1 MKSLNFDEKLDAVP
15 DEVIAAFKAEKFDEC
30 LSACEKILSQNPTNK
45 IALIYCGIIN
55 QERNEDE
62 KALAYFNAVTEAM
75 PNFRYA
81 WQYKGIS
88 HLKRKECDEAKE
100 AFMSAL
106 DLYKGDAANWCFL
119 ARSAYMKGTEDG
131 KAAAFYVL
139 DHCLDMVDNKS
150 MIPLAKGI
158 LEQDDGRDQDAL
170 ISYMQSQI
178 LAPENEKDVS
188 AEKIGRLLK

>member
-1 MKSLNFDEKLDAVP
+1 MTSLNFDDKLDSVP
-15 DEVIAAFKAEKFDEC
+15 DHVLSAFKEERFDEC
-30 LSACEKILSQNPTNK
+30 LSECEKILSQNPTNK
-45 IALIYCGIIN
+45 ISLIYCGIIH

-62 KALAYFNAVTEAM
+62 KALEYFNAVTEAM
-75 PNFRYA
+75 PNFRYV

-88 HLKRKECDEAKE
+88 HLKRRECDEARE

-106 DLYKGDAANWCFL
+106 DLYKGDSANWCFL
-119 ARSAYMKGTEDG
+119 ALSAYLKGTDEG
-131 KAAAFYVL
+131 KEAAFYVL

-170 ISYMQSQI
+170 ISFMQSQI
-178 LAPENEKDVS
+178 LAPENEKEVS
-188 AEKIGRLLK
+188 AEKIGKLFN

>member
-1 MKSLNFDEKLDAVP
+1 MKSLNFDEKLDSVP
-15 DEVIAAFKAEKFDEC
+15 DEIIDAFKAEKFDEC

-62 KALAYFNAVTEAM
+62 KALEYFNAVTEAM
-75 PNFRYA
+75 PNFRYV

-88 HLKRKECDEAKE
+88 LLKIKEYDQAKE
-100 AFMSAL
+100 AFMSAI
-106 DLYKGDAANWCFL
+106 DLYKADASNWCFL
-119 ARSAYMKGTEDG
+119 AISAYLKGTDDSKE
-131 KAAAFYVL
+131 AAFYVL
-139 DHCLDMVDNKS
+139 DHCIDMVENKS

-170 ISYMQSQI
+170 ISYLQSQI
-178 LAPENEKDVS
+178 LAAENEKDVS

>member
-1 MKSLNFDEKLDAVP
+1 MDSLNFDEKLDSVP
-15 DEVIAAFKAEKFDEC
+15 DEVIEAFKTEKFDEC

-45 IALIYCGIIN
+45 MALIYCGIIN
-55 QERNEDE
+55 QERDEDE
-62 KALAYFNAVTEAM
+62 KALQYFDAVTEAM
-75 PNFRYA
+75 PKFRHI

-88 HLKRKECDEAKE
+88 LLKTKQYDEARS
-100 AFMSAL
+100 AFMSAI

-119 ARSAYMKGTEDG
+119 AISAYLKGTDDSKE
-131 KAAAFYVL
+131 AAFYVL
-139 DHCLDMVDNKS
+139 DHCIDMVENKS

-178 LAPENEKDVS
+178 LAAEDEKDVS
-188 AEKIGRLLK
+188 AEKIGKLLT

>member
-1 MKSLNFDEKLDAVP
+1 MKDLGFDEKLDSVP
-15 DEVIAAFKAEKFDEC
+15 DEVIADFKASRFDQC

-45 IALIYCGIIN
+45 IALIYSGIIN

-62 KALAYFNAVTEAM
+62 KAVQYFHAVTEAM
-75 PNFRYA
+75 PNFRYV

-88 HLKRKECDEAKE
+88 QLKLKEYDPAKE
-100 AFMSAL
+100 SFMAAI
-106 DLYKGDAANWCFL
+106 DLYKSDATNWCFL
-119 ARSAYMKGTEDG
+119 ALSVYMKGTEDG

-139 DHCLDMVDNKS
+139 DNCYDMVEQKS

-158 LEQDDGRDQDAL
+158 LEEHDGRDQDAL

-178 LAPENEKDVS
+178 LAPEDEKDVT
-188 AEKIGRLLK
+188 AEKMHKLLS